1 MVKHKGKEGSADNLS
16 GPEKAAIFLLT
27 LGEDFASEVFSRL
40 EEDDIKL
47 VGRQMS
53 KVDHVDKEDVAALL
67 NEFKTESGGS
77 ADLYLSG

>member
-47 VGRQMS
+47 SGARCPRS
-53 KVDHVDKEDVAALL
+53 ITWTK
-67 NEFKTESGGS
+67 KTWPPF
-77 ADLYLSG
+77 